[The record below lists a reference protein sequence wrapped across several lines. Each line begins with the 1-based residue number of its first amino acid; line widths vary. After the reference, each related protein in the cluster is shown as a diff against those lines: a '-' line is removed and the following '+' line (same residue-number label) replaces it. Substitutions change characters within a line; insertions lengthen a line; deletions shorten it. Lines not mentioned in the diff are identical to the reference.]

1 MEESPELSVSGV
13 VCKNYEGPG
22 DAGGAAHFPLGS
34 ANNVKFLAVA
44 NNPIRQEQSV
54 DAHKD
59 KGAKMETE
67 MEELPELL
75 VGGVVRREATQQPA
89 CAR

>member
-1 MEESPELSVSGV
+1 MEELLELLVGGV

-22 DAGGAAHFPLGS
+22 NAGGAAHFPLGG
-34 ANNVKFLAVA
+34 ANNVKFVAVA
-44 NNPIRQEQSV
+44 DNPVRQEQSV
-54 DAHKD
+54 DAHED
-59 KGAKMETE
+59 EGAKMETE

-75 VGGVVRREATQQPA
+75 VSGVVRREATQQPA